1 MLASLSL
8 NLAVLLGPAEGE
20 EDPRLAVVQVPA
32 RLSRLVRPP
41 GVEGM
46 LHALLEEVIGAELGS
61 LFPGQEIRDV
71 AAFRIARDS
80 ELDFDDEG
88 GRDFLQVIEEEL
100 KNRRRSG
107 IVRLEVEDGISPP
120 LLELL
125 VSRLELRAGGGHRI
139 RGPRAVPPP
148 MSPRG

>member
-1 MLASLSL
+1 
-8 NLAVLLGPAEGE
+8 P
-20 EDPRLAVVQVPA
+20 P
-32 RLSRLVRPP
+32 RLVRPP
-41 GVEGM
+41 GTEGM
-46 LHALLEEVIGAELGS
+46 VHVLLEDVIWADLQS

-107 IVRLEVEDGISPP
+107 IVRLEVQDGGREV
-120 LLELL
+120 LLGLL
-125 VSRLELRAGGGHRI
+125 VRRSGGGE
-139 RGPRAVPPP
+139 
-148 MSPRG
+148 

>member
-1 MLASLSL
+1 M
-8 NLAVLLGPAEGE
+8 LLGPADGE
-20 EDPRLAVVQVPA
+20 DEPRLAVVQVPG
-32 RLSRLVRPP
+32 RLPRLVRPP

-46 LHALLEEVIGAELGS
+46 LHVLLEDVIWAELAS

-100 KNRRRSG
+100 Q
-107 IVRLEVEDGISPP
+107 E
-120 LLELL
+120 
-125 VSRLELRAGGGHRI
+125 
-139 RGPRAVPPP
+139 PPP
-148 MSPRG
+148 QRDRAARGRGRRVAAAASSC